1 MRYRKKQIINIF
13 AQNQTVMK
21 KYLAL
26 IIGAL
31 TLLPA
36 CNKIDDEAEGVP
48 VEEPV
53 VEVPQTS
60 SETVPNQ
67 DVEYGFLSDE
77 APETLSATENEN
89 VLKVNTFAVSAA
101 RQFGKTVAGNYVFSP
116 VSLAYL
122 LGMLSNGAAGAT
134 RDEICAAL
142 GFGAENQQDINE
154 FCRDLMVLTSRNTTE
169 TEVLEI
175 ANTCVADNQ
184 FPMIEE
190 YRKDLHNY
198 YDALVRNMDF
208 TNKEGVADYIN
219 DWASE
224 HTHGRIK
231 KVVDKVNGVMCLVN
245 GMYFKGKWATPFVLG
260 PWQEKFIKETG
271 EKLNVDM
278 MHIFLDNGRYYKG
291 KGFQAVTIDYGKEQP
306 SNYSMSFFLPDKGNG
321 IEWPGFYEGVT
332 VSTMLSNLN
341 GEALSNAITSSK
353 ECLLYIQIPPF
364 EIKMD
369 KSIVYDF
376 KTLGMNTMFEELGAD
391 FSRMTERPAFV
402 TDVKHV
408 ASIKVDENGSEATAI
423 SHADIDY
430 ASDPEPDD
438 EAPKIIYFIA
448 DHPFMFVITENTTGA
463 IMFMGCY
470 RG

>member
-1 MRYRKKQIINIF
+1 
-13 AQNQTVMK
+13 MK

-154 FCRDLMVLTSRNTTE
+154 FCRDLMVLTSR
-169 TEVLEI
+169 
-175 ANTCVADNQ
+175 
-184 FPMIEE
+184 
-190 YRKDLHNY
+190 
-198 YDALVRNMDF
+198 
-208 TNKEGVADYIN
+208 
-219 DWASE
+219 AS
-224 HTHGRIK
+224 T
-231 KVVDKVNGVMCLVN
+231 
-245 GMYFKGKWATPFVLG
+245 A
-260 PWQEKFIKETG
+260 
-271 EKLNVDM
+271 
-278 MHIFLDNGRYYKG
+278 
-291 KGFQAVTIDYGKEQP
+291 A
-306 SNYSMSFFLPDKGNG
+306 MSFGGMCSL
-321 IEWPGFYEGVT
+321 
-332 VSTMLSNLN
+332 
-341 GEALSNAITSSK
+341 TSR
-353 ECLLYIQIPPF
+353 Q
-364 EIKMD
+364 
-369 KSIVYDF
+369 V
-376 KTLGMNTMFEELGAD
+376 
-391 FSRMTERPAFV
+391 
-402 TDVKHV
+402 
-408 ASIKVDENGSEATAI
+408 
-423 SHADIDY
+423 
-430 ASDPEPDD
+430 
-438 EAPKIIYFIA
+438 
-448 DHPFMFVITENTTGA
+448 
-463 IMFMGCY
+463 
-470 RG
+470 